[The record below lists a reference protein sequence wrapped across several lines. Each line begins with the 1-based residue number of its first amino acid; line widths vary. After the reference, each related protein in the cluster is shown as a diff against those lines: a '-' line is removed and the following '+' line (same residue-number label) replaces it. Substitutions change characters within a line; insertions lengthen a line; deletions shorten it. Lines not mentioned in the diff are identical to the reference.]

1 MSAIRLLVLDHI
13 HYLYEK
19 STRSVHLWNQIA
31 DWQQDCDLHVLV
43 TWCLGSSEKDDF
55 NCKLPPFCD
64 FLEMQTFHLHKN
76 NGRNASYSP
85 KIPPFPC
92 IMMIVLVSLQ
102 YDLMLVLCTNVSSFA
117 MYWCHIQNK
126 FGGLWKCNIAVW
138 SNTLSEAGDVCPKT
152 IKLKD
157 WRGRI
162 DTWYF
167 VSTKN

>member
-1 MSAIRLLVLDHI
+1 MSAIKLLVLDHI

-19 STRSVHLWNQIA
+19 NTRSVHLWNQIA

-43 TWCLGSSEKDDF
+43 AWCLDSSEKDDF

-64 FLEMQTFHLHKN
+64 FLEMQTFHSHKN

-102 YDLMLVLCTNVSSFA
+102 YDLMLTCCAQMYPVLQCIDAISRTSLVAFENVTSLF
-117 MYWCHIQNK
+117 
-126 FGGLWKCNIAVW
+126 
-138 SNTLSEAGDVCPKT
+138 
-152 IKLKD
+152 
-157 WRGRI
+157 
-162 DTWYF
+162 
-167 VSTKN
+167 